1 MIRKFE
7 VADTISTARVWYR
20 SGKEEYTYLPMF
32 QALDENE
39 ALEVFKSHILQH
51 CDIWVDES
59 ESEIC
64 GFLAMQ
70 GSYIDRLYV
79 DPAYQRTGVGS
90 ALLNHAKQ
98 LRPDGLQ
105 LHTHQQNRRARK
117 FYEKSGFAAVKF
129 GVSPAPESVPDVEYH
144 WHGQNNTG

>member
-1 MIRKFE
+1 MIRKFKP
-7 VADTISTARVWYR
+7 ADTISTAQVWYR
-20 SGKEEYTYLPMF
+20 SGKDEYTYLPMF
-32 QALDENE
+32 QALDEDE
-39 ALEVFKSHILQH
+39 ALTVFKSLILQH
-51 CDIWVDES
+51 CEIWVYQS
-59 ESEIC
+59 QSAIC

-79 DPAYQRTGVGS
+79 DPAQHRKGVGV
-90 ALLNHAKQ
+90 ALLKHAMQ
-98 LRPDGLQ
+98 LSPDGLQ
-105 LHTHQQNRRARK
+105 LHTHQQNHRARK